1 MPGEVAWV
9 IGIAA
14 AALEVAGIAAAFHAV
29 MSARTSQ
36 GAVAWAIS
44 LVSIPF
50 LSLPLYL
57 VFGRNKFRGY
67 VDARRAGD
75 KRVEE

>member
-1 MPGEVAWV
+1 MSAEVAWV

-14 AALEVAGIAAAFHAV
+14 AFFQIAGIVAALHAV

-44 LVSIPF
+44 LVAIPY

-57 VFGRNKFRGY
+57 VLGRNKFRGY
-67 VDARRAGD
+67 VDARRAG
-75 KRVEE
+75 V